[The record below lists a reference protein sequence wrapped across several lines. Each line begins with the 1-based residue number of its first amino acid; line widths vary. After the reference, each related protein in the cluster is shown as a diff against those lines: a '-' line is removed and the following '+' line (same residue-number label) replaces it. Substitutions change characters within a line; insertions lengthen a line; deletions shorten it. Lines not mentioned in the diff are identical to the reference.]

1 MTDVTLKALAAERQ
15 VSVDRLVQQFADA
28 GIRKSADDSVSAQEK
43 QTLLAH
49 LNREAVSGPDKLTL
63 QRKTRST
70 LNIPGTGGKS
80 KSVQIE
86 VRKKRTFVKR
96 DPQEAERLA
105 AEEQAQRE
113 AEEQARREAEEQAKR
128 EAQQKAE
135 REAAEQAKRE
145 AAEKA
150 KREAA
155 EKDKVSNQQ
164 TDDMTKTAQA
174 EKARRENEAAEL
186 KRKAEEEARR
196 KLEEEARRVAEEAR
210 RMAEENKW
218 TATPEPVEDT
228 SDYHVTTSQH
238 ARQAEDENDR
248 EVEGGRGRGRNAKAA
263 RPAKKGKHAESKADR
278 EEARAAVRGGKGGK
292 RKGSSLQQGFQK
304 PAQAVNRDVV
314 IGETITVG
322 ELANKMA
329 VKGSQVI
336 KAMMKLG
343 AMATINQVIDQE
355 TAQLVAEEMGHKV
368 ILRRENE
375 LEEAVMSDRDTGAA
389 AEPRA
394 PVVTIMGHVDHG
406 KTSLLDYIRSTKVA
420 SGEAGGITQHIGA
433 YHVETDNGMITFL
446 DTPGHAAFTSMRA
459 RGAQAT
465 DIVVLVV
472 AADDG
477 VMPQTIEAIQH
488 AKAAGVPVVVAVN
501 KIDKPEA
508 DPDRVKNEL
517 SQYGILP
524 EEWGGQHAKAAGVP
538 VVVAVNKIDKP
549 EADPDR
555 VKNELSQYGILP
567 EEWGGESQFVHVSAK
582 AGTGID
588 ELLDAI
594 LLQAEVLELK
604 AVRKG
609 MASGAVI
616 ESFLDKGRGPVATVL
631 VREGTLHKGDIVLCG
646 FEYAV
651 CMASGAVIESFLDK
665 GRGPVATVLVREG
678 TLHKG
683 DIVLCGFEYGRV
695 RAMRN
700 ELGQEVLEA
709 GPSIPVEI
717 LGLSGV
723 PAAGDEVTVVR
734 DEKKAREV
742 ALYRQGKFREVK
754 LARQQKS
761 KLENMFANMTEGE
774 VHEVNIVL
782 KADVQ
787 GSVEAIS
794 DSLLKLS
801 TDEVKVKIIGS
812 GVGGIT
818 ETDATLAA
826 ASNAILVGFN
836 VRADAS
842 ARKVIESESLD
853 LRYYS
858 VIYNLI
864 DEVKAAMSGML
875 SPELKQ
881 QIIGLAEVRDV
892 FKSPKFGAI
901 AGCMVTEGT
910 IKRHNPIRVLRDN
923 VVIYEGELES
933 LRRFKDDVNEVR
945 NGMECGIG
953 VKNYNDVR
961 VGDMIEVFEIIEIQR
976 TIA

>member
-1 MTDVTLKALAAERQ
+1 MTDVTIKTLAAERQ
-15 VSVDRLVQQFADA
+15 TSVERLVQQFADA

-43 QTLLAH
+43 QTLIDH
-49 LNREAVSGPDKLTL
+49 LNQKNSGPDKLTL

-113 AEEQARREAEEQAKR
+113 AEEQARREAEEAAKR
-128 EAQQKAE
+128 EAQLKAE

-145 AAEKA
+145 VADKA

-155 EKDKVSNQQ
+155 EKDKVSNQH
-164 TDDMTKTAQA
+164 TDEMTKTAQA
-174 EKARRENEAAEL
+174 EKIRRENEAAEL
-186 KRKAEEEARR
+186 KRKSEEEARR

-210 RMAEENKW
+210 RMAEENEKNW
-218 TATPEPVEDT
+218 SETSDSPEDS

-238 ARQAEDENDR
+238 ARQAEDDNDR
-248 EVEGGRGRGRNAKAA
+248 EVEGGRGRSRSSKAA
-263 RPAKKGKHAESKADR
+263 RPAKKGNKHAESKADR

-292 RKGSSLQQGFQK
+292 HRKGSALQQGFQK

-488 AKAAGVPVVVAVN
+488 AKAA
-501 KIDKPEA
+501 
-508 DPDRVKNEL
+508 
-517 SQYGILP
+517 Q
-524 EEWGGQHAKAAGVP
+524 VP

-588 ELLDAI
+588 DLLDAI

-604 AVRKG
+604 AVRNG
-609 MASGAVI
+609 
-616 ESFLDKGRGPVATVL
+616 
-631 VREGTLHKGDIVLCG
+631 
-646 FEYAV
+646 
-651 CMASGAVIESFLDK
+651 MASGAVIESFLDK

-695 RAMRN
+695 RAMRD
-700 ELGQEVLEA
+700 ELGREVLEA

-801 TDEVKVKIIGS
+801 TDDVKVKIIGS

-842 ARKVIESESLD
+842 ARKVIEAESLD

-976 TIA
+976 SID

>member
-1 MTDVTLKALAAERQ
+1 MTDVTVKSLAAEIQ
-15 VSVDRLVQQFADA
+15 TPVDRLIQQFADA
-28 GIRKSADDSVSAQEK
+28 GMTKSASDSVTQHEK
-43 QTLLAH
+43 ETLLAH
-49 LNREAVSGPDKLTL
+49 LNRDRGNAPSKLTL

-70 LNIPGTGGKS
+70 LNVPSTGGKS

-86 VRKKRTFVKR
+86 VRKTRTYVKR
-96 DPQEAERLA
+96 DPIDVQQ
-105 AEEQAQRE
+105 AEE
-113 AEEQARREAEEQAKR
+113 EEQARREAEEQAQRAAEEQAKR
-128 EAQQKAE
+128 EADL
-135 REAAEQAKRE
+135 REAAEKAKRAADEQAKRE

-150 KREAA
+150 KRDVA
-155 EKDKVSNQQ
+155 EKEKVTNQQ
-164 TDDMTKTAQA
+164 NENMTKPAQS
-174 EKARRENEAAEL
+174 EKAKREAEAAEL
-186 KRKAEEEARR
+186 KRKAEETARL
-196 KLEEEARRVAEEAR
+196 KVEEEARRIAEEAR
-210 RMAEENKW
+210 RMAEENAGRW
-218 TATPEPVEDT
+218 EAESATKPEE
-228 SDYHVTTSQH
+228 SADYHVTTSHH
-238 ARQAEDENDR
+238 AREAEDENDR
-248 EVEGGRGRGRNAKAA
+248 QVEGERRTRTRAAKVTKQ
-263 RPAKKGKHAESKADR
+263 KKGNRQSESKADR
-278 EEARAAVRGGKGGK
+278 EEARAVTRGGKGK
-292 RKGSSLQQGFQK
+292 RKPSTLQQSFNK

-314 IGETITVG
+314 IGETVTVA

-336 KAMMKLG
+336 KTMMKLG

-375 LEEAVMSDRDTGAA
+375 LEEAVMSDRDMGVA
-389 AEPRA
+389 AESRA

-420 SGEAGGITQHIGA
+420 AGEAGGITQHIGA

-446 DTPGHAAFTSMRA
+446 DTPGHAAFTAMRA

-488 AKAAGVPVVVAVN
+488 AKAAQVPVVVAVN
-501 KIDKPEA
+501 KIDKPDA
-508 DPDRVKNEL
+508 DPDRVKTEL
-517 SQYGILP
+517 SQYGIM
-524 EEWGGQHAKAAGVP
+524 
-538 VVVAVNKIDKP
+538 
-549 EADPDR
+549 
-555 VKNELSQYGILP
+555 P

-604 AVRKG
+604 AVRSG
-609 MASGAVI
+609 MANGVVI

-631 VREGTLHKGDIVLCG
+631 VREGTLN
-646 FEYAV
+646 
-651 CMASGAVIESFLDK
+651 
-665 GRGPVATVLVREG
+665 
-678 TLHKG
+678 KG

-695 RAMRN
+695 RAMRD
-700 ELGQEVLEA
+700 ELGREITSA

-717 LGLSGV
+717 LGMSGV
-723 PAAGDEVTVVR
+723 PAAGDEATVVR

-774 VHEVNIVL
+774 VSELNIVL
-782 KADVQ
+782 KSDVQ
-787 GSVEAIS
+787 GSCEAIS
-794 DSLLKLS
+794 DSLQKLS
-801 TDEVKVKIIGS
+801 TDEVKVKIVGS

-826 ASNAILVGFN
+826 ASNAIILGFN

-842 ARKVIESESLD
+842 ARRVVEAESLD

-858 VIYNLI
+858 VIYDLI
-864 DEVKAAMSGML
+864 DEVKQAMSGML
-875 SPELKQ
+875 APEYKQ
-881 QIIGLAEVRDV
+881 EIIGLAEVRDV
-892 FKSPKFGAI
+892 FKSPKFGAV
-901 AGCMVTEGT
+901 AGCMVTEG
-910 IKRHNPIRVLRDN
+910 IVKRHNKIRVLRDN

-933 LRRFKDDVNEVR
+933 LRRFKDDVGEVR
-945 NGMECGIG
+945 NGMECGIA

-961 VGDMIEVFEIIEIQR
+961 PGDMIEVFETIEIKR

>member
-1 MTDVTLKALAAERQ
+1 MTETVKTLATEIQ
-15 VSVDRLVQQFADA
+15 TTVDRLVQQFAEA
-28 GIRKSADDSVSAQEK
+28 GIKKGENDSVSQSEK
-43 QTLLAH
+43 EALLSH
-49 LNREAVSGPDKLTL
+49 LNREQGGAAGQPSKMTL

-70 LNIPGTGGKS
+70 LSVPVTGGKS
-80 KSVQIE
+80 KSVNVE
-86 VRKKRTFVKR
+86 VRKKRTYVNR
-96 DPQEAERLA
+96 DAEEAK

-113 AEEQARREAEEQAKR
+113 AEEQAQREAEELAQRQAEAKRLAEETAKREAEEKAKR
-128 EAQQKAE
+128 EAQ
-135 REAAEQAKRE
+135 
-145 AAEKA
+145 EKA

-155 EKDKVSNQQ
+155 DKATREAAEREKVKPSENQQ
-164 TDDMTKTAQA
+164 KTG
-174 EKARRENEAAEL
+174 KAVESNADKQRREAEAAEL
-186 KRKAEEEARR
+186 KRKAEEETQR
-196 KLEEEARRVAEEAR
+196 KVEAEARRVAEEAR
-210 RMAEENKW
+210 KMAEENGEKW
-218 TATPEPVEDT
+218 TAETKTEED
-228 SDYHVTTSQH
+228 SDYHTTTSTH
-238 ARQAEDENDR
+238 ARAAEDESD
-248 EVEGGRGRGRNAKAA
+248 EKEEGRRSRNRTAKAP
-263 RPAKKGKHAESKADR
+263 RQKKGNKLSEKADR
-278 EEARAAVRGGKGGK
+278 EEERAAGRSGRSKGKQ
-292 RKGSSLQQGFQK
+292 RKGSSLQQSFTK
-304 PAQAVNRDVV
+304 PAAAVNRDVV

-336 KAMMKLG
+336 KTMMKMG

-375 LEEAVMSDRDTGAA
+375 LEESVMNDRDTGSAMQ
-389 AEPRA
+389 EPRA

-433 YHVETDNGMITFL
+433 YHVQTDKGMITFL

-488 AKAAGVPVVVAVN
+488 AKAAGVPIVVAVN

-508 DPDRVKNEL
+508 DIDRVRNEL
-517 SQYGILP
+517 SQYGVIS
-524 EEWGGQHAKAAGVP
+524 EEWGG
-538 VVVAVNKIDKP
+538 DT
-549 EADPDR
+549 
-555 VKNELSQYGILP
+555 
-567 EEWGGESQFVHVSAK
+567 QFIGVSAK
-582 AGTGID
+582 VGTGID
-588 ELLDAI
+588 DLLDAL

-604 AVRKG
+604 AVYTG
-609 MASGAVI
+609 MASGVVV
-616 ESFLDKGRGPVATVL
+616 ESYLDKGRGPVATIL
-631 VREGTLHKGDIVLCG
+631 VQEGTLN
-646 FEYAV
+646 
-651 CMASGAVIESFLDK
+651 
-665 GRGPVATVLVREG
+665 
-678 TLHKG
+678 KG
-683 DIVLCGFEYGRV
+683 DIVLCGFEYGRI

-700 ELGQEVLEA
+700 ELGKDVQSA
-709 GPSIPVEI
+709 GPSMPVEI
-717 LGLSGV
+717 LGLSSV
-723 PAAGDEVTVVR
+723 PSAGDEATVVR

-742 ALYRQGKFREVK
+742 ALYRQGKFRDVK

-761 KLENMFANMTEGE
+761 KLENMFANMEEGKVSE
-774 VHEVNIVL
+774 LNIVL
-782 KADVQ
+782 KTDVQ
-787 GSVEAIS
+787 GTCEAIT
-794 DSLLKLS
+794 DSLMKLS
-801 TDEVKVKIIGS
+801 TDEVKIKIIGS

-826 ASNAILVGFN
+826 ASNAIILGFN

-842 ARKVIESESLD
+842 ACRVIESESVD

-858 VIYNLI
+858 VIYSLI
-864 DEVKAAMSGML
+864 DEIKQAMSGML
-875 SPELKQ
+875 APEYKQ

-892 FKSPKFGAI
+892 FKSPKFGAV

-910 IKRHNPIRVLRDN
+910 IKRNNPIRVLRDN

-933 LRRFKDDVNEVR
+933 LRRFKDDVSEVR

-961 VGDMIEVFEIIEIQR
+961 VGDMIEVFEIIEVKRSIDG
-976 TIA
+976 

>member
-1 MTDVTLKALAAERQ
+1 MTESVKSLADEIQ
-15 VSVDRLVQQFADA
+15 TSVERLVQQFADA
-28 GIRKSADDSVSAQEK
+28 GIKKTASDNVSQQEK
-43 QTLLAH
+43 EALLAH
-49 LNREAVSGPDKLTL
+49 LNREQGGASQPGKLTL

-70 LNIPGTGGKS
+70 LSVPVTGGKS
-80 KSVQIE
+80 KSVNIE
-86 VRKKRTFVKR
+86 VRKKRTYVNR
-96 DPQEAERLA
+96 DAAEQAKA

-113 AEEQARREAEEQAKR
+113 AEEQARREAEEQARREAEEKARQEAQAKR
-128 EAQQKAE
+128 EAEEKAK
-135 REAAEQAKRE
+135 REAAAAKVTEQAAEPAKRE
-145 AAEKA
+145 AAEKNNVKENKA
-150 KREAA
+150 KSAPADTRENSEKVRREAEAA
-155 EKDKVSNQQ
+155 EI
-164 TDDMTKTAQA
+164 
-174 EKARRENEAAEL
+174 
-186 KRKAEEEARR
+186 KRKAEEEQQR
-196 KLEEEARRVAEEAR
+196 KLEAEVKRAAEEAR
-210 RMAEENKW
+210 RLAEENGEKW
-218 TATPEPVEDT
+218 SAPVSEET
-228 SDYHVTTSQH
+228 ESADYHTTTSAH
-238 ARQAEDENDR
+238 AREAEDESDAK
-248 EVEGGRGRGRNAKAA
+248 VEGDNRGRGRGAKNV
-263 RPAKKGKHAESKADR
+263 RQKKNNRHSEKADR
-278 EEARAAVRGGKGGK
+278 EEARAQLPRGKK
-292 RKGSSLQQGFQK
+292 QRKGSSLQQSFNK
-304 PAQAVNRDVV
+304 PVAAVTRDVV

-336 KAMMKLG
+336 KTMMKMG

-375 LEEAVMSDRDTGAA
+375 LEEAILNDRDMGEAQ

-433 YHVETDNGMITFL
+433 YHVTTDKGAITFL

-508 DPDRVKNEL
+508 DPDRVRNEL
-517 SQYGILP
+517 SQYGIL
-524 EEWGGQHAKAAGVP
+524 
-538 VVVAVNKIDKP
+538 
-549 EADPDR
+549 
-555 VKNELSQYGILP
+555 S
-567 EEWGGESQFVHVSAK
+567 EEWGGETQFISVSAK
-582 AGTGID
+582 KGIGID
-588 ELLDAI
+588 DLLDAI

-604 AVRKG
+604 AVRAG
-609 MASGAVI
+609 MASGVVI
-616 ESFLDKGRGPVATVL
+616 ESYLDKGRGPVATIL
-631 VREGTLHKGDIVLCG
+631 VQSGTLN
-646 FEYAV
+646 
-651 CMASGAVIESFLDK
+651 
-665 GRGPVATVLVREG
+665 
-678 TLHKG
+678 KG
-683 DIVLCGFEYGRV
+683 DIVLCGFEYGRI

-700 ELGQEVLEA
+700 ELGQDITEA

-717 LGLSGV
+717 LGLSNV
-723 PAAGDEVTVVR
+723 PSAGDEATVVR

-742 ALYRQGKFREVK
+742 ALYRQGKFRDVK
-754 LARQQKS
+754 LARQQKA
-761 KLENMFANMTEGE
+761 KLENMFANMESGKVSE
-774 VHEVNIVL
+774 LNIVL
-782 KADVQ
+782 KTDVQ
-787 GSVEAIS
+787 GTCEAIT
-794 DSLLKLS
+794 DSLMKLS

-812 GVGGIT
+812 GVGDIT

-826 ASNAILVGFN
+826 ASNAIILGFN

-842 ARKVIESESLD
+842 ARRLIESESVD

-858 VIYNLI
+858 VIYSLI
-864 DEVKAAMSGML
+864 DEIKQAMSGML
-875 SPELKQ
+875 APEFKQ
-881 QIIGLAEVRDV
+881 EIMGLAEVRDV
-892 FKSPKFGAI
+892 FRSPKFGAI

-910 IKRHNPIRVLRDN
+910 IKRNNPIRVLRDN

-933 LRRFKDDVNEVR
+933 LRRFKDDVAEVR

-961 VGDMIEVFEIIEIQR
+961 PGDMIEAFQVIEVQR
-976 TIA
+976 TI

>member
-1 MTDVTLKALAAERQ
+1 MTDVTIKALASEIQ
-15 VSVDRLVQQFADA
+15 TSVDRLIQQFADA
-28 GIRKSADDSVSAQEK
+28 GIRKSADDSVTAQEK
-43 QTLLAH
+43 QTLLTH
-49 LNREAVSGPDKLTL
+49 LNREHGSAPDKLTL

-113 AEEQARREAEEQAKR
+113 AEEQAHREAEEAAKR
-128 EAQQKAE
+128 EAQLKAE

-145 AAEKA
+145 VAEKA

-164 TDDMTKTAQA
+164 TDDMTKSAQA
-174 EKARRENEAAEL
+174 EKIRRENEAAEL

-196 KLEEEARRVAEEAR
+196 KLEEEARRVADEAR
-210 RMAEENKW
+210 RMAAENEKNWTETPDAPEE
-218 TATPEPVEDT
+218 T

-238 ARQAEDENDR
+238 ARQAEDDNDR
-248 EVEGGRGRGRNAKAA
+248 EVEGGRGRGRNSKAA
-263 RPAKKGKHAESKADR
+263 RPKKGNKHAESKADR

-304 PAQAVNRDVV
+304 PVQAVNRDVI

-389 AEPRA
+389 AEARA

-433 YHVETDNGMITFL
+433 YHVETENGMITFL

-488 AKAAGVPVVVAVN
+488 AKAAQVPVVVAVN

-508 DPDRVKNEL
+508 DMDRVKNEL
-517 SQYGILP
+517 SQYG
-524 EEWGGQHAKAAGVP
+524 VM
-538 VVVAVNKIDKP
+538 
-549 EADPDR
+549 
-555 VKNELSQYGILP
+555 P
-567 EEWGGESQFVHVSAK
+567 EEWGGESQFIPVSAK

-588 ELLDAI
+588 DLLNAI

-604 AVRKG
+604 AVRNG
-609 MASGAVI
+609 
-616 ESFLDKGRGPVATVL
+616 
-631 VREGTLHKGDIVLCG
+631 
-646 FEYAV
+646 
-651 CMASGAVIESFLDK
+651 MASGAVIESFLDK

-774 VHEVNIVL
+774 VHEVNVVL

>member
-1 MTDVTLKALAAERQ
+1 MTDVTIKALASEIQ
-15 VSVDRLVQQFADA
+15 TSVDRLIQQFADA
-28 GIRKSADDSVSAQEK
+28 GIRKSAYDSVTAQEK
-43 QTLLAH
+43 QTLLTH
-49 LNREAVSGPDKLTL
+49 LNREHGSAPDKLTL

-113 AEEQARREAEEQAKR
+113 AEEQARREAEEAAKR
-128 EAQQKAE
+128 EAQLKAE

-145 AAEKA
+145 VADKA

-155 EKDKVSNQQ
+155 EKDKVSNQH
-164 TDDMTKTAQA
+164 TDEMTKTAQA
-174 EKARRENEAAEL
+174 EKIRRENEAAEL
-186 KRKAEEEARR
+186 KRKSEEEARR

-210 RMAEENKW
+210 RMAEENEKNW
-218 TATPEPVEDT
+218 SETSDSPEDS

-238 ARQAEDENDR
+238 ARQAEDDNDR
-248 EVEGGRGRGRNAKAA
+248 EVEGGRGRSRSSKAA
-263 RPAKKGKHAESKADR
+263 RPAKKGNKHAESKADR

-292 RKGSSLQQGFQK
+292 HRKGSALQQGFQK
-304 PAQAVNRDVV
+304 PAQAVNRDVI

-488 AKAAGVPVVVAVN
+488 AKAA
-501 KIDKPEA
+501 
-508 DPDRVKNEL
+508 
-517 SQYGILP
+517 Q
-524 EEWGGQHAKAAGVP
+524 VP

-588 ELLDAI
+588 DLLDAI

-604 AVRKG
+604 AVRNG
-609 MASGAVI
+609 
-616 ESFLDKGRGPVATVL
+616 
-631 VREGTLHKGDIVLCG
+631 
-646 FEYAV
+646 
-651 CMASGAVIESFLDK
+651 MASGAVIESFLDK

-695 RAMRN
+695 RAMRD
-700 ELGQEVLEA
+700 ELGREVLEA

-842 ARKVIESESLD
+842 ARKVIEAESLD

-976 TIA
+976 SID

>member
-1 MTDVTLKALAAERQ
+1 MTDVTVKTLAAEIQ
-15 VSVDRLVQQFADA
+15 TSVDRLVQQFADA
-28 GIRKSADDSVSAQEK
+28 GIPKSADDSVSAQEK

-49 LNREAVSGPDKLTL
+49 LNRENGSAPDKLTL

-86 VRKKRTFVKR
+86 VRKTRTFVKR

-113 AEEQARREAEEQAKR
+113 AEEQARREAEEAAKR

-145 AAEKA
+145 AADKA

-210 RMAEENKW
+210 RMAEENEKNGVNN
-218 TATPEPVEDT
+218 AEPVEDT

-248 EVEGGRGRGRNAKAA
+248 EVEGGRGRTRSTKAA
-263 RPAKKGKHAESKADR
+263 RPAKKGNKHAESKADR

-292 RKGSSLQQGFQK
+292 QRKGSTLQQGFQK

-322 ELANKMA
+322 DLANKMA

-517 SQYGILP
+517 SQYGIMP
-524 EEWGGQHAKAAGVP
+524 E
-538 VVVAVNKIDKP
+538 D
-549 EADPDR
+549 
-555 VKNELSQYGILP
+555 
-567 EEWGGESQFVHVSAK
+567 WGGESQFVHVSAK

-631 VREGTLHKGDIVLCG
+631 VREGTLN
-646 FEYAV
+646 
-651 CMASGAVIESFLDK
+651 
-665 GRGPVATVLVREG
+665 
-678 TLHKG
+678 KG

-774 VHEVNIVL
+774 VHEVNVVL

-858 VIYNLI
+858 VIYHLI

-961 VGDMIEVFEIIEIQR
+961 VGDMIEVFEIIEIKR

>member
-524 EEWGGQHAKAAGVP
+524 EEWGG
-538 VVVAVNKIDKP
+538 
-549 EADPDR
+549 
-555 VKNELSQYGILP
+555 
-567 EEWGGESQFVHVSAK
+567 ESQFVHVSAK

-604 AVRKG
+604 AVRK
-609 MASGAVI
+609 A
-616 ESFLDKGRGPVATVL
+616 
-631 VREGTLHKGDIVLCG
+631 
-646 FEYAV
+646 
-651 CMASGAVIESFLDK
+651 MASGAVIESFLDK

>member
-1 MTDVTLKALAAERQ
+1 MTDVTIKALASEIQ
-15 VSVDRLVQQFADA
+15 TSVDRLIQQFADA
-28 GIRKSADDSVSAQEK
+28 GIRKSADDSVTAQEK
-43 QTLLAH
+43 QTLLTH
-49 LNREAVSGPDKLTL
+49 LNREHGSVPDKLTL

-113 AEEQARREAEEQAKR
+113 AEEQARREAEEAAKR
-128 EAQQKAE
+128 EAQLKAE

-145 AAEKA
+145 VADKA

-155 EKDKVSNQQ
+155 EKDKVSNQH
-164 TDDMTKTAQA
+164 TDEMTKTAQA
-174 EKARRENEAAEL
+174 EKIRRENEAAEL
-186 KRKAEEEARR
+186 KRKSEEEARR

-210 RMAEENKW
+210 RMAEENEKNW
-218 TATPEPVEDT
+218 SETPETPEET
-228 SDYHVTTSQH
+228 TDYHVTTSQH
-238 ARQAEDENDR
+238 ARQAEDDNDR
-248 EVEGGRGRGRNAKAA
+248 EVEGGRGRGRNSKAA
-263 RPAKKGKHAESKADR
+263 RPAKKGNKHAESKADR

-292 RKGSSLQQGFQK
+292 HRKGSSLQQGFQK

-477 VMPQTIEAIQH
+477 VMPQTVEAIQH
-488 AKAAGVPVVVAVN
+488 AKAAQVPVVVAVN

-508 DPDRVKNEL
+508 DMDRVKNEL
-517 SQYGILP
+517 SQYG
-524 EEWGGQHAKAAGVP
+524 VM
-538 VVVAVNKIDKP
+538 
-549 EADPDR
+549 
-555 VKNELSQYGILP
+555 P
-567 EEWGGESQFVHVSAK
+567 EEWGGEAQFIPVSAK
-582 AGTGID
+582 VGTGID
-588 ELLDAI
+588 DLLNAI

-604 AVRKG
+604 AVRNG
-609 MASGAVI
+609 
-616 ESFLDKGRGPVATVL
+616 
-631 VREGTLHKGDIVLCG
+631 
-646 FEYAV
+646 
-651 CMASGAVIESFLDK
+651 MASGAVIESFLDK

-695 RAMRN
+695 RAMRD
-700 ELGQEVLEA
+700 ELGREVLEA

-976 TIA
+976 SID

>member
-1 MTDVTLKALAAERQ
+1 MTDVTIKALASEIQ
-15 VSVDRLVQQFADA
+15 TSVDRLIQQFADA
-28 GIRKSADDSVSAQEK
+28 GIRKSADDSVTSQEK
-43 QTLLAH
+43 QTLLTH
-49 LNREAVSGPDKLTL
+49 LNREHGSAPDKLTL

-113 AEEQARREAEEQAKR
+113 AEEQARREAEEAAKR
-128 EAQQKAE
+128 EAQLKAE

-145 AAEKA
+145 VADKA

-155 EKDKVSNQQ
+155 EKDKVSNQH
-164 TDDMTKTAQA
+164 TDEMTKTAQA
-174 EKARRENEAAEL
+174 EKIRRENEAAEL
-186 KRKAEEEARR
+186 KRKSEEEARR

-210 RMAEENKW
+210 RMAEENEKNW
-218 TATPEPVEDT
+218 SETSDSPEDS

-238 ARQAEDENDR
+238 ARQAEDDNDR
-248 EVEGGRGRGRNAKAA
+248 EVEGGRGRSRSSKAA
-263 RPAKKGKHAESKADR
+263 RPAKKGNKHAESKADR

-292 RKGSSLQQGFQK
+292 HRKGSALQQGFQK

-488 AKAAGVPVVVAVN
+488 AKAA
-501 KIDKPEA
+501 
-508 DPDRVKNEL
+508 
-517 SQYGILP
+517 Q
-524 EEWGGQHAKAAGVP
+524 VP

-588 ELLDAI
+588 DLLDAI

-604 AVRKG
+604 AVRNG
-609 MASGAVI
+609 
-616 ESFLDKGRGPVATVL
+616 
-631 VREGTLHKGDIVLCG
+631 
-646 FEYAV
+646 
-651 CMASGAVIESFLDK
+651 MASGAVIESFLDK

-695 RAMRN
+695 RAMRD
-700 ELGQEVLEA
+700 ELGREVLEA

-842 ARKVIESESLD
+842 ARKVIEAESLD

-864 DEVKAAMSGML
+864 DEVKAAMSAML

-976 TIA
+976 SID

>member
-1 MTDVTLKALAAERQ
+1 MTDVTIKALASEIQ
-15 VSVDRLVQQFADA
+15 TSVDRLIQQFADA
-28 GIRKSADDSVSAQEK
+28 GIRKSADDSVTAQEK
-43 QTLLAH
+43 QTLLTH
-49 LNREAVSGPDKLTL
+49 LNREHGSAPDKLTL

-113 AEEQARREAEEQAKR
+113 AEEQARREAEEAAKR
-128 EAQQKAE
+128 EAQLKAE

-145 AAEKA
+145 VADKA

-155 EKDKVSNQQ
+155 EKDKVSNQH
-164 TDDMTKTAQA
+164 TDEMTKTAQA
-174 EKARRENEAAEL
+174 EKIRRENEAAEL
-186 KRKAEEEARR
+186 KRKSEEEARR

-210 RMAEENKW
+210 RMAEENEKNW
-218 TATPEPVEDT
+218 SETSDSPEDS

-238 ARQAEDENDR
+238 ARQAEDDNDR
-248 EVEGGRGRGRNAKAA
+248 EVEGGRGRSRSSKAA
-263 RPAKKGKHAESKADR
+263 RPAKKGNKHAESKADR

-292 RKGSSLQQGFQK
+292 HRKGSALQQGFQK
-304 PAQAVNRDVV
+304 PAQAVNRDVI

-488 AKAAGVPVVVAVN
+488 AKAA
-501 KIDKPEA
+501 
-508 DPDRVKNEL
+508 
-517 SQYGILP
+517 Q
-524 EEWGGQHAKAAGVP
+524 VP

-588 ELLDAI
+588 DLLDAI

-604 AVRKG
+604 AVRNG
-609 MASGAVI
+609 
-616 ESFLDKGRGPVATVL
+616 
-631 VREGTLHKGDIVLCG
+631 
-646 FEYAV
+646 
-651 CMASGAVIESFLDK
+651 MASGAVIESFLDK

-695 RAMRN
+695 RAMRD
-700 ELGQEVLEA
+700 ELGREVLEA

-842 ARKVIESESLD
+842 ARKVIEAESLD

-933 LRRFKDDVNEVR
+933 LRRFKDDVTEVR

-976 TIA
+976 SID

>member
-1 MTDVTLKALAAERQ
+1 MTDVTVKTLAAEIQ
-15 VSVDRLVQQFADA
+15 TSVDRLVQQFADA
-28 GIRKSADDSVSAQEK
+28 GIPKSADDSVSAQEK

-49 LNREAVSGPDKLTL
+49 LNRENGSGPDKLTL

-113 AEEQARREAEEQAKR
+113 AEEQARREAEEAAKR
-128 EAQQKAE
+128 EAQLKAE

-145 AAEKA
+145 VADKA

-155 EKDKVSNQQ
+155 EKDKVSNQH
-164 TDDMTKTAQA
+164 TDEMTKTAQA
-174 EKARRENEAAEL
+174 EKIRRENEAAEL
-186 KRKAEEEARR
+186 KRKSEEEARR

-210 RMAEENKW
+210 RMAEENEKNW
-218 TATPEPVEDT
+218 SETSDSPEDS

-238 ARQAEDENDR
+238 ARQAEDDNDR
-248 EVEGGRGRGRNAKAA
+248 EVEGGRGRSRSSKAA
-263 RPAKKGKHAESKADR
+263 RPAKKGNKHAESKADR

-292 RKGSSLQQGFQK
+292 HRKGSALQQGFQK

-488 AKAAGVPVVVAVN
+488 AKAA
-501 KIDKPEA
+501 
-508 DPDRVKNEL
+508 
-517 SQYGILP
+517 Q
-524 EEWGGQHAKAAGVP
+524 VP

-588 ELLDAI
+588 DLLDAI

-604 AVRKG
+604 AVRNG
-609 MASGAVI
+609 
-616 ESFLDKGRGPVATVL
+616 
-631 VREGTLHKGDIVLCG
+631 
-646 FEYAV
+646 
-651 CMASGAVIESFLDK
+651 MASGAVIESFLDK

-695 RAMRN
+695 RAMRD
-700 ELGQEVLEA
+700 ELGREVLEA

-842 ARKVIESESLD
+842 ARKVIEAESLD

-976 TIA
+976 SID